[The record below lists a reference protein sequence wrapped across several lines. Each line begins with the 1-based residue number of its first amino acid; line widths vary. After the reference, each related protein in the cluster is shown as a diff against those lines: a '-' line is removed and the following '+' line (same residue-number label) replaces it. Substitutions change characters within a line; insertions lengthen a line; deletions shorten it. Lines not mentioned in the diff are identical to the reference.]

1 MGYLLY
7 STMKQLINM
16 PNNNR
21 VVYIGKLTNGQLI
34 QRIVEVIAIFS
45 EAFLDSQKKASN
57 NALIK
62 NIFYSMDK

>member
-1 MGYLLY
+1 
-7 STMKQLINM
+7 M

-21 VVYIGKLTNGQLI
+21 VVFIGKLTNGQLI
-34 QRIVEVIAIFS
+34 QRIVELIAIFS